1 MDQTTVQ
8 RGQMAVIGALAGLSI
23 YGLSQII
30 DSDILS
36 DRAVLALVTFAAT
49 FFTGVLAL
57 AGPLTILRAAL
68 ASACLALVTTGLL
81 LGASFR
87 FAVPDNIFN
96 GPFPALAAM
105 VVGLVPLPFIV
116 AAFGPGWRDYPA
128 LFSAAWTIVVR
139 YAAAWVFVGVVW
151 GVIFL
156 SDTLLSVVGL
166 RVIRDLIDIEVV
178 PFLVTG
184 LTLGLALAVVQE
196 MKDYVSPY
204 LILRLLRLLL
214 PVVLLVMVVFI
225 VALPVQG
232 LSGLFGGLSVAATLL
247 AMTAAAAT
255 LITTAIDQSD
265 AEATQS
271 PLLARATQALAAILP
286 IPAGLAAYSVWLRV
300 DQYGWTPDRLFA
312 AVVAVLA
319 LGYSLLYAAAFLRG
333 KNWMGGI
340 RRANIYMAVAGI
352 AAAVMWLTPIL
363 NAERISANAL
373 VARYQSGKTAAADL
387 DVSQLMAWGSA
398 GAAALET
405 LQVLAKEPGQDAL
418 AAALSEAAT
427 TTYSDAAD
435 PDPAKALADLVA
447 VLPLQPATAT
457 ADRDRLLFGMQGY
470 ELVSWLN
477 ACKTPLAN
485 GKPGCVMVIA
495 DFSPVNPGNEAIIVL
510 RDTGDAMRYEAFVQI
525 DGTVERR
532 TVSTLNGYLPYDETG
547 AEMIAQ
553 LQASPPKITSVP
565 LNQISVGG
573 RSLLIFP

>member
-8 RGQMAVIGALAGLSI
+8 RGQMAAIGALAGLSI

-30 DSDILS
+30 DRDILS

-68 ASACLALVTTGLL
+68 ASAGLALVTTGLL

-271 PLLARATQALAAILP
+271 PLLARATQASAAILP

-319 LGYSLLYAAAFLRG
+319 LGYSLLYAAAFLRR

-352 AAAVMWLTPIL
+352 AAAVLWLTPIL

-477 ACKTPLAN
+477 ACKTPLAD
-485 GKPGCVMVIA
+485 GKPGCVMVLA

-525 DGTVERR
+525 DETVERR

>member
-8 RGQMAVIGALAGLSI
+8 RGQMAAIGALAGLSV

-30 DSDILS
+30 DSDMLS

-49 FFTGVLAL
+49 VFTGILAL

-87 FAVPDNIFN
+87 FAVADNIFN
-96 GPFPALAAM
+96 SPFPALAAM
-105 VVGLVPLPFIV
+105 VVGLVPLPFII
-116 AAFGPGWRDYPA
+116 AAFGTGWRDYPA

-139 YAAAWVFVGVVW
+139 YAASWVFVGVVW

-184 LTLGLALAVVQE
+184 LTLGLGLAVVQE

-204 LILRLLRLLL
+204 LILRMLRLLL
-214 PVVLLVMVVFI
+214 PIVLLVMVVFI

-271 PLLARATQALAAILP
+271 PLLSGATQALAAILP
-286 IPAGLAAYSVWLRV
+286 IPAGLAAYSIWLRV

-319 LGYSLLYAAAFLRG
+319 LGYSLLYAAAFLRR

-340 RRANIYMAVAGI
+340 RRANIYMAVAGM

-363 NAERISANAL
+363 NAERISANTL
-373 VARYQSGKTAAADL
+373 VDRYQSGKTLAAEL
-387 DVSQLMAWGSA
+387 DVSQLVVWGNA

-418 AAALSEAAT
+418 AAALSKAAT
-427 TTYSDAAD
+427 NTYSDAAD

-447 VLPLQPATAT
+447 ALPLQPATAT
-457 ADRDRLLFGMQGY
+457 GDRDRILSGVQGY
-470 ELVSWLN
+470 ELVSWLK
-477 ACKTPLAN
+477 ACKTPLAD

-495 DFSPVNPGNEAIIVL
+495 DFSPLYSGNEAIIVL

-532 TVSTLNGYLPYDETG
+532 TVSTINGDLPYDATG
-547 AEMIAQ
+547 AELIAQ
-553 LQASPPKITSVP
+553 MQAIPPKITPVP
-565 LNQISVGG
+565 LNQISVGD

>member
-1 MDQTTVQ
+1 MDRTTLQ
-8 RGQMAVIGALAGLSI
+8 RGQMAAIGALAGLSV

-30 DSDILS
+30 DKELLS

-49 FFTGVLAL
+49 FFTGVLAM
-57 AGPLTILRAAL
+57 AGPLSILHAAG

-81 LGASFR
+81 TGASFR
-87 FAVPDNIFN
+87 YAVPDNIFN

-105 VVGLVPLPFIV
+105 VVGLVPLPFII

-151 GVIFL
+151 AVIFL
-156 SDTLLSVVGL
+156 SDTLLSIVGL
-166 RVIRDLIDIEVV
+166 RVIRDLIDIDVV

-214 PVVLLVMVVFI
+214 PVVLVVMVVFI
-225 VALPVQG
+225 AALPVQG

-271 PLLARATQALAAILP
+271 PFLARATQALAVILP

-319 LGYSLLYAAAFLRG
+319 LGYGLLYAAAFLRRT
-333 KNWMGGI
+333 NWMARI
-340 RRANIYMAVAGI
+340 RRANITMAVAGL
-352 AAAVMWLTPIL
+352 AVAVMWLTPIL

-373 VARYQSGKTAAADL
+373 VTRYLSGKTNAANL
-387 DVSQLMAWGSA
+387 DVNQLDGWGSA
-398 GAAALET
+398 GAAALEG
-405 LQVLAKEPGQDAL
+405 LQLLAKEPGQDAL
-418 AAALSEAAT
+418 ATALAEAAAT
-427 TTYSDAAD
+427 PYTNAED
-435 PDPAKALADLVA
+435 PDPAKALADLAA
-447 VLPLQPATAT
+447 VLPLQPATAI
-457 ADRDRLLFGMQGY
+457 ADRDRLLAGVQGY
-470 ELVSWLN
+470 ELVSWLSS
-477 ACKTPLAN
+477 CKTPLPD

-495 DFSPVNPGNEAIIVL
+495 DFMGFYPGNEAILVL
-510 RDTGDAMRYEAFVQI
+510 RDAGDSTRYEALVQI
-525 DGTVERR
+525 GETVERR
-532 TVSTLNGYLPYDETG
+532 SVSALKGYLPYDETG
-547 AEMIAQ
+547 AALIAQ
-553 LQASPPKITSVP
+553 LQATPPILTPAP
-565 LNQISVGG
+565 LNQISVGD
-573 RSLLIFP
+573 RSLVIFP

>member
-8 RGQMAVIGALAGLSI
+8 RGQMAAIGALAGLSI

-30 DSDILS
+30 DRDILS

-57 AGPLTILRAAL
+57 AGPLTILRAAF
-68 ASACLALVTTGLL
+68 ASAFLALVTTGLL

-319 LGYSLLYAAAFLRG
+319 LGYSLLYAAAFLRR

-352 AAAVMWLTPIL
+352 AAAVLWLTPIL

-477 ACKTPLAN
+477 ACKTPLAD
-485 GKPGCVMVIA
+485 GKPGCVMVLA

-525 DGTVERR
+525 DETVERR